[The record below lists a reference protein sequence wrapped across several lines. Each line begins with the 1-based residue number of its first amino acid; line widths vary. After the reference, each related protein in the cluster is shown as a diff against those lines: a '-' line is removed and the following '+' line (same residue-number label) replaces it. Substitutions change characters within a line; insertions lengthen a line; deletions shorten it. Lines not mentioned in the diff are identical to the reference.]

1 MKKSLNN
8 ELKGNELIKL
18 TNLYKEFSD
27 PTRVRIMMLLLN
39 LEACVQDIAN
49 ILNMTQ
55 SAVSHQLKLLK
66 SEDLVKSRREG
77 KNIYYSLADEHV
89 KSIISMGLEHIRTP
103 DTLGMNQVL

>member
-1 MKKSLNN
+1 MKKSLSN

-89 KSIISMGLEHIRTP
+89 RSIISMGLEHIRE
-103 DTLGMNQVL
+103 

>member
-1 MKKSLNN
+1 MRKSLSS

-39 LEACVQDIAN
+39 AELCVQDISN

-55 SAVSHQLKLLK
+55 SAVSHQLKILK
-66 SEDLVKSRREG
+66 TEYLVKTRREG

-89 KSIISMGLEHIRTP
+89 SSIISMGLEHIRE
-103 DTLGMNQVL
+103 

>member
-1 MKKSLNN
+1 MKKNISN

-89 KSIISMGLEHIRTP
+89 RSIISMGLEHIRE
-103 DTLGMNQVL
+103 

>member
-1 MKKSLNN
+1 MRKSLSS

-39 LEACVQDIAN
+39 AELCVQDISN

-55 SAVSHQLKLLK
+55 SAVSHQLKILK
-66 SEDLVKSRREG
+66 TEYLVKTRRDG

-89 KSIISMGLEHIRTP
+89 SSIISMGLEHIRE
-103 DTLGMNQVL
+103 

>member
-1 MKKSLNN
+1 MKKNLNN

-89 KSIISMGLEHIRTP
+89 KSIISMGLEHIRE
-103 DTLGMNQVL
+103 

>member
-89 KSIISMGLEHIRTP
+89 KSIISMGLEHIRE
-103 DTLGMNQVL
+103 

>member
-1 MKKSLNN
+1 
-8 ELKGNELIKL
+8 
-18 TNLYKEFSD
+18 
-27 PTRVRIMMLLLN
+27 MMLLLN

-89 KSIISMGLEHIRTP
+89 RSIISMGLEHIRE
-103 DTLGMNQVL
+103 

>member
-1 MKKSLNN
+1 MRKGLSS

-39 LEACVQDIAN
+39 AELCVQDISN

-55 SAVSHQLKLLK
+55 SAVSHQLKILK
-66 SEDLVKSRREG
+66 TEYLVKTRREG

-89 KSIISMGLEHIRTP
+89 SSIISMGLEHIRE
-103 DTLGMNQVL
+103 

>member
-1 MKKSLNN
+1 MKKNLGN

-18 TNLYKEFSD
+18 TNLYKEFGD

-39 LEACVQDIAN
+39 QEACVQDIAN

-77 KNIYYSLADEHV
+77 KNMYYSLADEHV
-89 KSIISMGLEHIRTP
+89 RSIISMGLEHIRE
-103 DTLGMNQVL
+103 